1 MIRFEEAEEEIR
13 QAEAELA
20 EAEANGAVSKH
31 ILDLGR
37 KVRRLRRELR
47 TARRYYADAAGKQR
61 TCYTDDREYQAT
73 RGQSIATLRKKVKA

>member
-37 KVRRLRRELR
+37 KVRRLKRELR

-61 TCYTDDREYQAT
+61 TRLADDKEYQAT
-73 RGQSIATLRKKVKA
+73 RGETIRQLRKKVNA